1 VEVVEEPEPAAPIEV
16 PEPEPEPE
24 AEEQGAYIADHV
36 DDEILAVAEADLVPF
51 FPGDEPERKEPATD
65 EADEADEED
74 EEEFEEE
81 EEPTDGLEGFWFRR
95 LVDDAG
101 RRRAGLPPLTPGP
114 RPRPRPAAR
123 PSGRPRVRT
132 GAAGAPDAAPRRRR
146 VPAAAAAP
154 LPPRTAPSSPPRLP
168 GQSRAGMTLVATP
181 ARPLL
186 RPGADDGD
194 AGEPVLRLPGE
205 ATARAV
211 LRPSED
217 ESVVARPGDVTCPV
231 CRTPNNPDRH
241 FCIRCGNP
249 LHADAPAPLDEAPAE
264 AAPRRRWW
272 HRFLRRK
279 APERPWSD
287 PLTLVDAPIPG
298 EAAKLMAGAK
308 EPWKAKVARVGPVAL
323 AVLGI
328 LTVLGPMR
336 RPIVRTLESA
346 RKVVIPRYE
355 QIYPERAEATSSVP
369 DHGPEL
375 AVDNAPNTHWSEG
388 APTLGTEEILYITFE
403 DAVDL
408 GRIGFYSGAQSKPQ
422 DFLSQPR
429 PHEVVITYDGVDPQ
443 TIRLADKPAFQSFD
457 VDAQN
462 VRVVALRVSSV
473 YVSPLGGTATSIG
486 EVEFFVKK

>member
-1 VEVVEEPEPAAPIEV
+1 
-16 PEPEPEPE
+16 
-24 AEEQGAYIADHV
+24 
-36 DDEILAVAEADLVPF
+36 
-51 FPGDEPERKEPATD
+51 
-65 EADEADEED
+65 
-74 EEEFEEE
+74 
-81 EEPTDGLEGFWFRR
+81 
-95 LVDDAG
+95 
-101 RRRAGLPPLTPGP
+101 
-114 RPRPRPAAR
+114 
-123 PSGRPRVRT
+123 
-132 GAAGAPDAAPRRRR
+132 
-146 VPAAAAAP
+146 
-154 LPPRTAPSSPPRLP
+154 
-168 GQSRAGMTLVATP
+168 
-181 ARPLL
+181 
-186 RPGADDGD
+186 
-194 AGEPVLRLPGE
+194 
-205 ATARAV
+205 
-211 LRPSED
+211 
-217 ESVVARPGDVTCPV
+217 
-231 CRTPNNPDRH
+231 
-241 FCIRCGNP
+241 
-249 LHADAPAPLDEAPAE
+249 
-264 AAPRRRWW
+264 
-272 HRFLRRK
+272 
-279 APERPWSD
+279 
-287 PLTLVDAPIPG
+287 
-298 EAAKLMAGAK
+298 MAGAK

-388 APTLGTEEILYITFE
+388 APTLGNEEILYITFE